1 MKRREFLKTG
11 AIVVVGTA
19 VAASGLIPGAGAA
32 EVSAPKFSTLKP
44 HEAETLQKVARQ
56 IFPHSK
62 LDDAPYWKVVG
73 ELDAAAQADPTTAKL
88 LSDGVRQLDSSQAS
102 KFIALNDAQKVEGLK
117 AIEST
122 PFFQKVR
129 GVELQTL
136 YSDRSIFKAM
146 GYQGASY
153 PIGGYLHH
161 GFNDLDWLPEPP
173 EAASPKLA

>member
-11 AIVVVGTA
+11 AMVVVGTA
-19 VAASGLIPGAGAA
+19 VAASGLISGANAA
-32 EVSAPKFSTLKP
+32 EVAAPKLSTLKP

-62 LDDAPYWKVVG
+62 LGDGPYWKVVAD
-73 ELDAAAQADPTTAKL
+73 LDAAAQADPATAKL
-88 LSDGVRQLDSSQAS
+88 LSDGVAQLDSSQAA
-102 KFIALNDAQKVEGLK
+102 KFAALDDKQQVDALK
-117 AIEST
+117 AIETT

-129 GVELQTL
+129 GVELASL
-136 YSDRSIFKAM
+136 YSDPSIFKAM

-173 EAASPKLA
+173 QAASPKMA